1 MHEYT
6 SRVIQVIEWVL
17 TTSIVTVVST
27 YAVIVLERTKG
38 LEATD
43 IHKPGRPRIPK
54 TAGPAFIAVL
64 LCGLVL
70 SLTENMHYVAYH
82 MIAALTAGLIGLYDD
97 FKGINAVGKVLI
109 LTIPALPVIIGSSY
123 VPRPYVPLVGHMR
136 IHIVYPLLLLPA
148 YTIAINAYNMID
160 THNGVAVTSALATSA
175 ALAISSVLGWGP
187 PPMNGGL
194 QLTAFV
200 LAFLISYFAFNS
212 YPARIFN
219 GNSGSFV
226 LGALVASEAVLLR
239 REYLLIM
246 LSAPLIINSF
256 SLITSVSGLKNK
268 ERIARPVELSHDMK
282 IKPSRSREAPIT
294 LVQLLVLRRP
304 MDEKELVKS
313 YRVLIALNAVISLVI
328 YYVLSVI

>member
-1 MHEYT
+1 MREYA

-17 TTSIVTVVST
+17 ITSVVTIAST
-27 YAVIVLERTKG
+27 YAVIVLERMRG
-38 LEATD
+38 LEAPD
-43 IHKPGRPRIPK
+43 IHKPGKPRIPK
-54 TAGPAFIAVL
+54 TAGPAFITVL
-64 LCGLVL
+64 LCGLAL
-70 SLTENMHYVAYH
+70 SLIENTHYVAYH

-97 FKGINAVGKVLI
+97 FKGINAVRKVLI

-123 VPRPYVPLVGHMR
+123 VPRPYVPLIGHMR

-148 YTIAINAYNMID
+148 YTVSINAYNMID
-160 THNGVAVTSALATSA
+160 THNGVAVTSALVTSA

-187 PPMNGGL
+187 PPMDGGL
-194 QLTAFV
+194 QLTVFV

-226 LGALVASEAVLLR
+226 LGAIVASEAVLLR

-246 LSAPLIINSF
+246 LSTPLIINGF

-268 ERIARPVELSHDMK
+268 ERITRPVELSHDMK
-282 IKPSRSREAPIT
+282 IIPSRSREAPVT

-304 MDEKELVKS
+304 MNEKELVKS
-313 YRVLIALNAVISLVI
+313 YSVLITLNAVASLII
-328 YYVLSVI
+328 YYVLSAV